1 MMGRLLFAVVLGVV
15 GLMYIAAATMSVMDG
30 GFLKDQWLGAIL
42 FLVIGAAA
50 AVASFNLL
58 REKRR

>member
-1 MMGRLLFAVVLGVV
+1 MMGRVLFALVLGVV
-15 GLMYIAAATMSVMDG
+15 GLMYIAAASMSFMNG

-42 FLVIGAAA
+42 FLVIGVAA